1 MAKTYF
7 LLSPN
12 VIPKFL
18 KIDVD
23 VLVKTMEFTSYF
35 KIFKNAIIPGHSE
48 KYVKPTGKTVLLFWP
63 FKDLVRAWPVFLMTG

>member
-1 MAKTYF
+1 MAKIYF

-12 VIPKFL
+12 MIPKFL

-35 KIFKNAIIPGHSE
+35 KIFKNAVIPGHS
-48 KYVKPTGKTVLLFWP
+48 K
-63 FKDLVRAWPVFLMTG
+63 